1 MSAAKPT
8 WRDVKKVLQQQE
20 KDQLIGLIQDLHK
33 LSTTNADFMQPR
45 PLQEADQASDKPS
58 TAVEA

>member
-33 LSTTNADFMQPR
+33 LSTTNAEFMHAR
-45 PLQEADQASDKPS
+45 LLEADAAQNLAS
-58 TAVEA
+58 AR